1 MLPSCSLSLANSQVA
16 ALNDK
21 SPDRQN
27 PIQCFV
33 PFPLSLHRTN
43 EHRTTIPLAGRRFRR
58 ANSINYLFLYRFI
71 GPEKT
76 SQPVATN
83 RSTIFPATH
92 FTTPHQTTIC
102 EFVPGKAH
110 PQIHRNRVC
119 INFGLVPL
127 DVTCPIFHQQLL
139 LTSPRPVF
147 PSRRQLLCTS
157 TTKFYLRFEL
167 ISQPPSHTLG
177 KSLSRS
183 LYQQQKQ
190 WELTNQGMN
199 WAKHCGICWHQLVT
213 TWEITVRQLEF
224 NFDHLF
230 FK

>member
-92 FTTPHQTTIC
+92 FTTHIRQQFVSLCLEKRTLKFTEIESVSILGWFPSTWLVQFSTSSYCSPH
-102 EFVPGKAH
+102 PG
-110 PQIHRNRVC
+110 
-119 INFGLVPL
+119 
-127 DVTCPIFHQQLL
+127 
-139 LTSPRPVF
+139 PVF
-147 PSRRQLLCTS
+147 PSKRQLLCTS

-167 ISQPPSHTLG
+167 IS
-177 KSLSRS
+177 
-183 LYQQQKQ
+183 
-190 WELTNQGMN
+190 
-199 WAKHCGICWHQLVT
+199 
-213 TWEITVRQLEF
+213 
-224 NFDHLF
+224 
-230 FK
+230 